1 MVLIDKKILAG
12 GIAMLAVGIALLLYL
27 SSTMPMGT
35 VEMTDEQIEALLL
48 AEQQNKEYSLLATML
63 TGVGFLLTLVSFGA
77 RRKKK
82 GGAAKSLEKK
92 PPA

>member
-12 GIAMLAVGIALLLYL
+12 GIAMLVVGIALLLHL
-27 SSTMPMGT
+27 SSTMPVGT
-35 VEMTDEQIEALLL
+35 TEMTDEQIETLLM
-48 AEQQNKEYSLLATML
+48 AEQQNREYSLLATML